1 MKSPN
6 AAGRSS
12 KPNVSSLDLAV
23 CSVCDTILQPRFG
36 KLSWRQQS
44 SDSKQLDLRLFL
56 KNIYRI
62 GERVHLHLF
71 PFMTNRQPPVDSA
84 VPSSSPSWLGCL
96 LVAAGSCTFTITA
109 AFVKGEH
116 GSVLGLMQGRFVV
129 SWILAFFVVVVA
141 RKKRMPDL
149 SFGGPVPLR
158 SKLLLRGTLYWIQV
172 ASWWV
177 AVRHIPIGDITAA
190 AQAAPIVTSFLA
202 KRFLAEELSRFFAAA
217 AACALLGISLLS
229 GGAQASGGGGHKDGS
244 EIVGVSAFA
253 VVRPGALQ
261 LRCAVVRI
269 QRGCSSPI
277 GLWRIM
283 SALRSG
289 FEPRW
294 RQGQVVGGQ
303 AAANM

>member
-1 MKSPN
+1 
-6 AAGRSS
+6 
-12 KPNVSSLDLAV
+12 
-23 CSVCDTILQPRFG
+23 
-36 KLSWRQQS
+36 
-44 SDSKQLDLRLFL
+44 
-56 KNIYRI
+56 
-62 GERVHLHLF
+62 
-71 PFMTNRQPPVDSA
+71 
-84 VPSSSPSWLGCL
+84 
-96 LVAAGSCTFTITA
+96 
-109 AFVKGEH
+109 
-116 GSVLGLMQGRFVV
+116 MQGRFVV